1 MRALIASSATGGH
14 LYPAI
19 SLSRSIKKRLPE
31 AQLLFVINNKPLAI
45 SILKENNL
53 PFERISAESVSFE
66 NPFRFTKGILSL
78 ALSFFESLLIVNSFR
93 PDKVIAFGGY
103 ASFPIVLAA
112 WIFRKPVIVHESNVI
127 AGLANRACGF
137 FADKVAVS
145 FEKTKAYFKGRDVV
159 VTGMPLREEFYA
171 AAGEPFAKKEKDKLR
186 ILALGGSQGSHRI
199 NDSLIEALSMMNR
212 NELDGLEVFHITGAA
227 DLNDAKSAY
236 KDLGDNFKAEAFR
249 GDIISL
255 YKWADLIIARAGAST
270 ITEIV
275 QFSKPSILVPY
286 PYAGGHQTE
295 NAKILSAIGA
305 AILISDGEFT
315 SNRLKRELLD
325 LENNKHMLSEM
336 ASKLKALPKP
346 NGCENLTNLICGR

>member
-1 MRALIASSATGGH
+1 MKILIVSSATGGH

-19 SLSRSIKKRLPE
+19 SLSRSIRKKLPDV
-31 AQLLFVINNKPLAI
+31 QILFVINNKPLAV
-45 SILKENNL
+45 SILKENSL
-53 PFERISAESVSFE
+53 PFELISAEAVSFE
-66 NPFRFTKGILSL
+66 NPFRFIKGILSL
-78 ALSFFESLLIVNSFR
+78 ALSFFESLFIVKGFA
-93 PDKVIAFGGY
+93 PDRVVAFGGY

-112 WIFRKPVIVHESNVI
+112 WIFKKPIIIHESNVV
-127 AGLANRACGF
+127 AGSANRVCGIF
-137 FADKVAVS
+137 SGKVAVS
-145 FEKTKAYFKGRDVV
+145 FEKTKAYFNASKVI
-159 VTGMPLREEFYA
+159 VTGMPLREEFY
-171 AAGEPFAKKEKDKLR
+171 GTYKEPVSANAKLR

-199 NDSLIEALSMMNR
+199 NGSLMEALNMMNK
-212 NELDGLEVFHITGAA
+212 NELEGLEVFHITGSAG
-227 DLNDAKSAY
+227 LGDAKSAY
-236 KDLGDNFKAEAFR
+236 KDLGANFKAEAFR

-270 ITEIV
+270 INEIM

-295 NAKILSAIGA
+295 NAKILSSIGA

-325 LENNKHMLSEM
+325 LENNKHLLSGM

-346 NGCENLTNLICGR
+346 NGCENLTNLICG